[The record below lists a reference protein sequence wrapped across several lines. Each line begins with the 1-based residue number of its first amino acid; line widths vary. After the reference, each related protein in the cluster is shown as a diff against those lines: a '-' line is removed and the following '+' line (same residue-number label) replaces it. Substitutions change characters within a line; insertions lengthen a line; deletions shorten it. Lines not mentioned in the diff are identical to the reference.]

1 MSDHPVLVTER
12 LELWRPRIADR
23 PLLEAMMEPAA
34 VRRYLGSMEP
44 STPDVFT
51 RLLRNA
57 GSWALYGYGTF
68 MVRERGRAEIV
79 GNCGVFHSWRG
90 LGEDFDDK
98 PEAGWILAEGAF
110 GKGIAHEAMTAA
122 LDWFAREHEEQEIQ
136 AMISPENVPSLRLA
150 KRLGFRA
157 TRRAVLPGGDEE
169 VQLFV
174 RTGPENAYDG

>member
-1 MSDHPVLVTER
+1 VLITER

-23 PLLEAMMEPAA
+23 PLLEAMMEPVA
-34 VRRYLGSMEP
+34 VRRYLGAMEP

-57 GSWALYGYGTF
+57 GSWSLYGYGTF
-68 MVRERGRAEIV
+68 MVRMRGRAEIV

-98 PEAGWILAEGAF
+98 PEAGWILAEDAF
-110 GKGIAHEAMTAA
+110 GQGIAHEAMVAA
-122 LDWFAREHEEQEIQ
+122 LAWFDGEHGPREVV
-136 AMISPENVPSLRLA
+136 AMIAPDNAPSLRLA
-150 KRLGFRA
+150 AKLGFRA
-157 TRRAVLPGGDEE
+157 TRRAALPGSEEE

-174 RTGPENAYDG
+174 RVGADGA